1 MNRDYSTFGGMY
13 GVSTPVQGTFCTQP
27 NGQQGVIN
35 DRGQCVSQAPAVSP
49 NTMGMFNINN
59 IPNPQLDLNSGY
71 YGQGAVDY
79 ITNVTGVDNSEGVKS
94 GYSGQ
99 EQSAMMDKAQQEIER
114 AYQLYLGRDSDSGGL
129 DYYSQ
134 QLFNAALFAEKSGD
148 TSGIRSILDEIKNS
162 PEGQAYAAS
171 QSSAATESTGSELD
185 VTSFC
190 DGTTFVIDF
199 GNGTI
204 DRLENNINCG
214 GTGSTV
220 DDTTTDDTT
229 VDDTTVD
236 NLAEGSYL
244 GKQCSGTTMIMLYAD
259 GEGGSTQQQ
268 TPNSTECGYVD
279 PPAEPEYSEADQITN
294 SYTSPDYSQV
304 GTVTG
309 MNYSPFQAGV
319 AAPAGQSVDNVKMLR
334 GWLTN
339 SLFKDII

>member
-35 DRGQCVSQAPAVSP
+35 DRGQCVGQAPLFAPS
-49 NTMGMFNINN
+49 TMGMFNIDN
-59 IPNPQLDLNSGY
+59 IPNPQLNLNSGQ
-71 YGQGAVDY
+71 YGQDAVDY
-79 ITNVTGVDNSEGVKS
+79 ITNVTGVDNSGGVGPDGSLS
-94 GYSGQ
+94 GWDQ
-99 EQSAMMDKAQQEIER
+99 AAIMDKAQQEVER
-114 AYQLYLGRDSDSGGL
+114 AYQLYLGRASDSGGL

-134 QLFNAALFAEKSGD
+134 KVMEAALRKNPA
-148 TSGIRSILDEIKNS
+148 GIKAIMDEIKNS

-171 QSSAATESTGSELD
+171 QSSATTESTGSEPD
-185 VTSFC
+185 VTSYC

-220 DDTTTDDTT
+220 DDTTGDDTT
-229 VDDTTVD
+229 GDDTTAG

-244 GKQCSGTTMIMLYAD
+244 GKQCSGTTMIMFYAD

-268 TPNSTECGYVD
+268 TPNSTECGYVE
-279 PPAEPEYSEADQITN
+279 PPPPPPEYAAN

>member
-35 DRGQCVSQAPAVSP
+35 DRGQCVGQAPLFAPS
-49 NTMGMFNINN
+49 TMGMFNINN

-71 YGQGAVDY
+71 YGQDAVDY
-79 ITNVTGVDNSEGVKS
+79 ITNVTGVDNSGGVGPAGSLS
-94 GYSGQ
+94 GWDQ
-99 EQSAMMDKAQQEIER
+99 AAIMDKAKQEVER
-114 AYQLYLGRDSDSGGL
+114 AYQLYLGRGSDAGGL
-129 DYYSQ
+129 DYYSNKVFEAS
-134 QLFNAALFAEKSGD
+134 LYKNPDAIKAVM
-148 TSGIRSILDEIKNS
+148 DEIKNS

-171 QSSAATESTGSELD
+171 QSSATTESTGSEPN
-185 VTSFC
+185 VTSYC

-220 DDTTTDDTT
+220 DDTTGDDTT
-229 VDDTTVD
+229 GDDTTAG

-268 TPNSTECGYVD
+268 TPNSTECGYVE
-279 PPAEPEYSEADQITN
+279 PPPPPPEYAAN